1 MTFRAHAFA
10 AAVMTLGGLVAATVP
25 AASWARPDAAM
36 APSLCQSAAA
46 YSEAHRGVTLLV
58 LDHGRVVCE
67 HYRGGDAQT
76 AHELWSGTKSF
87 VGLMAA
93 AAVQDGLLTI
103 DEPAADTLTEWRSD
117 PAKSTITL
125 RMLLSMASGHPSA
138 IGRPPGYADAVRIP
152 LTSAP
157 GTRFQYGPT
166 PIQLFGEIMHR
177 KLAARGQP
185 GDPLAYLKKRILD
198 PIGMRIGDWRAGPDG
213 NPLLPQ
219 GAVLTAR
226 EWAKV
231 GEFVRG
237 GGKVGGKQIVDAA
250 TLADLFKPS
259 RTNPTYGMSWWLPH
273 AGGAPDVVTA
283 STDIGRRST
292 ELPEDLVVAAGAGD
306 QRLYVI
312 PSQGL
317 TVVRQATLD
326 LAAALRGEPSGWSD
340 ATFLTMLGATRKS
353 GKAKPAS

>member
-1 MTFRAHAFA
+1 MMFRAHAI
-10 AAVMTLGGLVAATVP
+10 
-25 AASWARPDAAM
+25 AAM
-36 APSLCQSAAA
+36 AMALGGWVVTAPPVASRAAPHAADNAALCQAAAA
-46 YSEAHRGVTLLV
+46 YSEAHRGVALLV

-67 HYRGGDAQT
+67 RYRGGDAQT

-93 AAVQDGLLTI
+93 AAVQDGLLAI

-152 LTSAP
+152 LNAAP

-166 PIQLFGEIMHR
+166 PIQLFGEIMRR
-177 KLAARGQP
+177 KLVARGQP
-185 GDPLAYLKKRILD
+185 GDPLAYLKRRILD

-231 GEFVRG
+231 GEFVRD
-237 GGKVGGKQIVDAA
+237 GGKVRGKQIVDTA

-259 RTNPTYGMSWWLPH
+259 RTNPTYGMTWWLPH

-283 STDIGRRST
+283 STDIGRRSA

-312 PSQGL
+312 PSQGV
-317 TVVRQATLD
+317 TIVRQATLD
-326 LAAALRGEPSGWSD
+326 IAAALRGEPSGWSD
-340 ATFLTMLGATRKS
+340 ATFLAMLGATR
-353 GKAKPAS
+353 AHP

>member
-1 MTFRAHAFA
+1 MLRTYALA
-10 AAVMTLGGLVAATVP
+10 AMVVALGGLTVAAAP
-25 AASWARPDAAM
+25 ATSRARPDAADNTAM
-36 APSLCQSAAA
+36 CQAAAA
-46 YSEAHRGVTLLV
+46 YSEAHRGVALLV

-67 HYRGGDAQT
+67 RYRGGDAQT

-103 DEPAADTLTEWRSD
+103 DESAADTLTEWRSD
-117 PAKSTITL
+117 PAKYTITL

-152 LTSAP
+152 LTAVP

-166 PIQLFGEIMHR
+166 PIQLFGEIMRR
-177 KLAARGQP
+177 KLVAHGQP
-185 GDPLAYLKKRILD
+185 GDPLAYLKRRILD
-198 PIGMRIGDWRAGPDG
+198 PIGMRIGDWRTGPDG

-219 GAVLTAR
+219 GAVLAAR

-237 GGKVGGKQIVDAA
+237 GGKARGKQIVDAA

-259 RTNPTYGMSWWLPH
+259 RNNPTYGMTWWLPH

-283 STDIGRRST
+283 STDIGRRSA

-326 LAAALRGEPSGWSD
+326 VAAALRGQPSGWSD
-340 ATFLTMLGATRKS
+340 ATFLTMLGATRRP
-353 GKAKPAS
+353 GIAKPKS

>member
-1 MTFRAHAFA
+1 MVCARALAVIGMALSGFMVTA
-10 AAVMTLGGLVAATVP
+10 APAVSQTSPDTATSP
-25 AASWARPDAAM
+25 AI
-36 APSLCQSAAA
+36 CQAAAA
-46 YSEAHRGVTLLV
+46 YSEAHRGVALVV
-58 LDHGRVVCE
+58 LDHGRVACE
-67 HYRGGDAQT
+67 RYRGGDART

-103 DEPAADTLTEWRSD
+103 DEPAVDTLTEWRSD
-117 PAKSTITL
+117 PAKATITL

-152 LTSAP
+152 LNAAP

-166 PIQLFGEIMHR
+166 PIQLFGEIMRR
-177 KLAARGQP
+177 KLIARGRP
-185 GDPLAYLKKRILD
+185 GDPLAYLRRRILD
-198 PIGMRIGDWRAGPDG
+198 PIGMRIGDWRNGPDG

-237 GGKVGGKQIVDAA
+237 GGKVGDKQIVDAA

-259 RTNPTYGMSWWLPH
+259 RTNPTYGMTWWLPH
-273 AGGAPDVVTA
+273 TGGASDVVTA
-283 STDIGRRST
+283 STDIGRRSA

-326 LAAALRGEPSGWSD
+326 LAAALRREPSGWSD
-340 ATFLTMLGATRKS
+340 ATFLSMLGATRRP
-353 GKAKPAS
+353 GRTKPAS